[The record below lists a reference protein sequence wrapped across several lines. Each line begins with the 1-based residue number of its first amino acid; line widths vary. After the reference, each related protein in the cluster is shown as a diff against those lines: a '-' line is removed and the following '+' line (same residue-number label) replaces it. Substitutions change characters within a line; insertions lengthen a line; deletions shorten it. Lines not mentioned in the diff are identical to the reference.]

1 MSFSIA
7 LSVVRTTELSA
18 KEVFWNIYFEIDVL
32 RVALRRFQV
41 TSDHKWLSAK
51 NIPEYKRS
59 QSFMLFFFRIIL
71 SLPLLT

>member
-7 LSVVRTTELSA
+7 LPVVRTTELPA
-18 KEVFWNIYFEIDVL
+18 KEVFWNIYFEIGVL
-32 RVALRRFQV
+32 RVALRRFHV
-41 TSDHKWLSAK
+41 TK

-59 QSFMLFFFRIIL
+59 RFRTLFFRIIL